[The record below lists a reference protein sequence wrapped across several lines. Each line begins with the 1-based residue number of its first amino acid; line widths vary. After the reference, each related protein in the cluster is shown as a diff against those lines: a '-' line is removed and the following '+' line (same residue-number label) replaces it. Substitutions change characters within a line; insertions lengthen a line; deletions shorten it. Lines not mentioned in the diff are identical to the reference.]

1 MRTIKLLTIVA
12 LCIAPSITLDAQ
24 EHLDKAIADFA
35 GNENIMKY
43 VSTSVEKEN
52 SESDGRHTSFAYTY
66 VFNFP
71 NMGKFKSIKP
81 LIDAFYKDCSSAYKV
96 LEKSA
101 GINDK
106 VNIAYGEKLE
116 KQIKLGDQVN
126 NNYKVMLFRDAQD
139 SLRRYAYGI
148 SWTVDPDDQSVS
160 GSIYKIYSLDPKKA
174 KKAGKHN
181 TIIINSDG
189 SIDISD
195 NNVIRHVPFNSD
207 AYRQM
212 QDRMALKGTNTN
224 TLVDNIK
231 TDSIKTSTDFIK
243 KFGIIRS
250 TYINNNQNTDSS
262 ENQLNMLFI
271 DKSQLNTALVNK
283 MLELCTNYANL
294 LDKHEI
300 MLCREGLTDMKKV
313 TTDRYLYKLLDLTI
327 TKIWK

>member
-35 GNENIMKY
+35 SNEDIMKY

-52 SESDGRHTSFAYTY
+52 SESEDRQTSFAYTY

-81 LIDAFYKDCSSAYKV
+81 LIDAFYKDCDSAYKV

-116 KQIKLGDQVN
+116 KLITLGGQVN
-126 NNYKVMLFRDAQD
+126 CNYKVLLVRDSKD

-148 SWTVDPDDQSVS
+148 SWTIDPADQSVS
-160 GSIYKIYSLDPKKA
+160 GSIYKIYSPDPQKA
-174 KKAGKHN
+174 KKAGKHSM
-181 TIIINSDG
+181 IRINSDG

-195 NNVIRHVPFNSD
+195 NNAIRHVPFNSD

-212 QDRMALKGTNTN
+212 QERMALKGTNTN

-250 TYINNNQNTDSS
+250 TYIKYNQNTDGNES
-262 ENQLNMLFI
+262 LLDMAFV

-300 MLCREGLTDMKKV
+300 LLCREGLTDMKKI
-313 TTDRYLYKLLDLTI
+313 TTDRYLYRLLDLAI